1 MAVLSYRR
9 LLNTQNVTGA
19 EEEQNINFINLIWV
33 KPKQLRVASG
43 HSLGHI
49 AFLSS
54 FRFSMD
60 MDLGTMLT
68 SIWNYLTYVVK
79 SFECR
84 LSLCAWCQKCFL
96 WASWLAFRARCGDVG
111 CVTPYTCVNRVL
123 LAETLLAKNRLVLTW
138 PSGLAVGGTS
148 YTVLSL

>member
-1 MAVLSYRR
+1 M
-9 LLNTQNVTGA
+9 
-19 EEEQNINFINLIWV
+19 
-33 KPKQLRVASG
+33 KPKQLCVANG
-43 HSLGHI
+43 LSLGHI
-49 AFLSS
+49 AFLLS

-60 MDLGTMLT
+60 TNLGTMLT
-68 SIWNYLTYVVK
+68 SIWNYLTYVVN

-96 WASWLAFRARCGDVG
+96 WASWLTFRARCGDLG
-111 CVTPYTCVNRVL
+111 CVTPYTCLNTVL

-148 YTVLSL
+148 HTVRSLQGEGYFDWLWALAFLDCTFLENGK